1 MNTTN
6 LGWKTDL
13 MFLRWLSQVEQHP
26 DHLCIRTPSN
36 PTFHWGNFLY
46 FLRPPQPGDEV
57 TWRKEFA
64 RAFPGAAYEAIAWYS
79 PTPLEDDLSRFEAL
93 GLGREVCSVMSAKRV
108 DPPAYPNSE
117 IVVRPLESDTD
128 WQQRVECQVA
138 CRDEE
143 YGEAGYRAFAEASG
157 RNYRRLQTEGKG
169 AWFGAFIGDRLVA
182 DSGLFYEDGVGRFQS
197 VGTHPEFRRRGICQT
212 LIHQVST
219 IGFDDWG
226 LGELVIVAEDDRPA
240 GRIYAS
246 LGYRV
251 TDKQVFLYRSGS

>member
-1 MNTTN
+1 MTVSN
-6 LGWKTDL
+6 LGWATDL
-13 MFLRWLSQVEQHP
+13 MLLRWLSEVDTFP
-26 DHLCIRTPSN
+26 GYTRIRTPSN

-46 FLRPPQPGDEV
+46 FDGPPQPGDEV
-57 TWRKEFA
+57 RWRDAFA
-64 RAFPGAAYEAIAWYS
+64 REFPGASYEAIGWETDS
-79 PTPLEDDLSRFEAL
+79 PLSDDVSRFEDL
-93 GLGREVCSVMSAKRV
+93 GLQREVCSVMTAQTV
-108 DPPAYPNSE
+108 IPPTHPNDE
-117 IVVRPLESDTD
+117 VAIRTLDSDDD
-128 WQQRVECQVA
+128 WRQRVECQVA

-182 DSGLFYEDGVGRFQS
+182 DCGLFYEDGVGRFQS

-251 TDKQVFLYRSGS
+251 ADKQVFLYRSGS